1 MRPSYAHKSYP
12 LDHPLVQIQRPTT
25 AAHGALSEANPHGIT
40 RKEHGP
46 TNLGLTIWQCTP
58 QSAFYHTGPIFSFL
72 FYFNSF
78 YCFNLFIL
86 FIFQKSFLI
95 KT

>member
-25 AAHGALSEANPHGIT
+25 AAHDALSEANPHGIT

-58 QSAFYHTGPIFSFL
+58 SLHSTTHAQSFL
-72 FYFNSF
+72 FYFIS
-78 YCFNLFIL
+78 IL
-86 FIFQKSFLI
+86 FIVLI
-95 KT
+95 YLFYLFSKNHF